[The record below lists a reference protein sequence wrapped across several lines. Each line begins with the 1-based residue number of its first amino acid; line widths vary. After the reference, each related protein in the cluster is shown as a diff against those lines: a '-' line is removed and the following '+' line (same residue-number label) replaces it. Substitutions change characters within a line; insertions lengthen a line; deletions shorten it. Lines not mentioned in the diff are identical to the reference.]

1 MIKLMDNSLNN
12 KLWFINIIYMYVYGG
27 WGVLAPSPLI
37 GGAPLEVVI
46 CYDTALPLLIA
57 YVCDQDQLRP

>member
-37 GGAPLEVVI
+37 GGGA
-46 CYDTALPLLIA
+46 TGSSHLL
-57 YVCDQDQLRP
+57 